1 MNSPMLFRRRLVNLL
16 NAARGNPIYLF
27 APAGYGKSVV
37 VQQWAEL
44 HSEPVVWFEGFYS
57 PDPNEVISSI
67 MKAVIEQI
75 PNLEKT
81 FKPYLQ
87 KQELTDD
94 DLDRLLKDLAKEKQ
108 GFALVIENAE
118 IIRKTHNEIS
128 QFLVSQL
135 PSKIQLVLITETAP
149 STTFFKEIGSRPI
162 SSISPFELAFTFDE
176 IEQLAS
182 QLEVDLSNEQLEEL
196 FKLTRGWPLAIHIS
210 LTHAQSPTFEFL
222 EISAGGIGSNSQLN
236 VSAQRILGTLEDIE
250 LELIRKLCLIEN
262 FETNSAISISGETN
276 AVSIL
281 TRMSQESIIVQQ
293 IGFDLPTFTIH
304 PLFRQVLRSEIM
316 SSDRLQSILDETIK
330 FLVHNNRI
338 QELATILKYLGA
350 NSHCISLFKTCEIQ
364 GSLEDHLFQAIYQSS
379 TDDLL
384 DWIKLSEINEAFT
397 PVSTSSLLF
406 FYEILSGHFDFAKS
420 HLLSIPNTNANILA
434 LQSIFAF
441 AEGRLLDCY
450 SLSTEAVNK
459 HASSSKNIEIA
470 TIFALQLALC
480 AAVIQDDDSKVTSI
494 YNFLNENWLKD
505 SLRNLK
511 HVHLNMQALIAAQQ
525 GRLSEARNALVPGI
539 NAGSI
544 TSSGFF
550 SSFDYQLAHI
560 MVTAESGD
568 HQKGID
574 ALEQLHTQALSAKNY
589 PVAIAALGRQ
599 GYLHVLL
606 GRNSE
611 AITQIATARDLI
623 TFNNLSPEMH
633 DAVDIW
639 EARVQYWLRD
649 DRRVEELMS
658 RSSTS
663 YLMRAFKAGLHINSN
678 TPKKALEITETF
690 DLKIPRQE
698 LTYYLFRAHIFHD
711 SDSAQL
717 REVSKAVEVGS
728 KHGYFNHFLTQRSDV
743 IQKYIT
749 LVAQSPTT
757 FNERLARAAGERLN
771 QMMVGNQEQALT
783 RREADILRHLATGIP
798 ISQIAI
804 NLSISKN
811 TMKTHLKNIYRKL
824 EVSGRVEAVEKG
836 KKLFKV

>member
-1 MNSPMLFRRRLVNLL
+1 
-16 NAARGNPIYLF
+16 
-27 APAGYGKSVV
+27 
-37 VQQWAEL
+37 
-44 HSEPVVWFEGFYS
+44 
-57 PDPNEVISSI
+57 
-67 MKAVIEQI
+67 
-75 PNLEKT
+75 
-81 FKPYLQ
+81 
-87 KQELTDD
+87 
-94 DLDRLLKDLAKEKQ
+94 
-108 GFALVIENAE
+108 
-118 IIRKTHNEIS
+118 
-128 QFLVSQL
+128 
-135 PSKIQLVLITETAP
+135 
-149 STTFFKEIGSRPI
+149 
-162 SSISPFELAFTFDE
+162 
-176 IEQLAS
+176 
-182 QLEVDLSNEQLEEL
+182 
-196 FKLTRGWPLAIHIS
+196 
-210 LTHAQSPTFEFL
+210 
-222 EISAGGIGSNSQLN
+222 
-236 VSAQRILGTLEDIE
+236 
-250 LELIRKLCLIEN
+250 
-262 FETNSAISISGETN
+262 
-276 AVSIL
+276 
-281 TRMSQESIIVQQ
+281 
-293 IGFDLPTFTIH
+293 
-304 PLFRQVLRSEIM
+304 
-316 SSDRLQSILDETIK
+316 
-330 FLVHNNRI
+330 
-338 QELATILKYLGA
+338 
-350 NSHCISLFKTCEIQ
+350 
-364 GSLEDHLFQAIYQSS
+364 
-379 TDDLL
+379 
-384 DWIKLSEINEAFT
+384 
-397 PVSTSSLLF
+397 
-406 FYEILSGHFDFAKS
+406 
-420 HLLSIPNTNANILA
+420 
-434 LQSIFAF
+434 
-441 AEGRLLDCY
+441 
-450 SLSTEAVNK
+450 VNK
-459 HASSSKNIEIA
+459 HAGNPKNIEIA

-480 AAVIQDDDSKVTSI
+480 GAVIQDDDAKVSAI
-494 YNFLNENWLKD
+494 NNLLSEYWLKD

-511 HVHLNMQALIAAQQ
+511 YIHLNMQALIAAQQ

-539 NAGSI
+539 NANSI

-649 DRRVEELMS
+649 ERRVEELLS
-658 RSSTS
+658 RSNAS
-663 YLMRAFKAGLHINSN
+663 YLMRAFKAGIHINSN

-698 LTYYLFRAHIFHD
+698 LTYYLFRAHIFFD

-771 QMMVGNQEQALT
+771 EMMVGNQEQALT

-798 ISQIAI
+798 IAQIAI

-811 TMKTHLKNIYRKL
+811 TMKTHLKNIYKKL

>member
-1 MNSPMLFRRRLVNLL
+1 M
-16 NAARGNPIYLF
+16 
-27 APAGYGKSVV
+27 
-37 VQQWAEL
+37 
-44 HSEPVVWFEGFYS
+44 
-57 PDPNEVISSI
+57 
-67 MKAVIEQI
+67 
-75 PNLEKT
+75 
-81 FKPYLQ
+81 
-87 KQELTDD
+87 
-94 DLDRLLKDLAKEKQ
+94 
-108 GFALVIENAE
+108 
-118 IIRKTHNEIS
+118 
-128 QFLVSQL
+128 
-135 PSKIQLVLITETAP
+135 
-149 STTFFKEIGSRPI
+149 
-162 SSISPFELAFTFDE
+162 
-176 IEQLAS
+176 
-182 QLEVDLSNEQLEEL
+182 
-196 FKLTRGWPLAIHIS
+196 
-210 LTHAQSPTFEFL
+210 
-222 EISAGGIGSNSQLN
+222 
-236 VSAQRILGTLEDIE
+236 
-250 LELIRKLCLIEN
+250 
-262 FETNSAISISGETN
+262 
-276 AVSIL
+276 
-281 TRMSQESIIVQQ
+281 
-293 IGFDLPTFTIH
+293 
-304 PLFRQVLRSEIM
+304 
-316 SSDRLQSILDETIK
+316 
-330 FLVHNNRI
+330 
-338 QELATILKYLGA
+338 
-350 NSHCISLFKTCEIQ
+350 
-364 GSLEDHLFQAIYQSS
+364 
-379 TDDLL
+379 
-384 DWIKLSEINEAFT
+384 
-397 PVSTSSLLF
+397 
-406 FYEILSGHFDFAKS
+406 
-420 HLLSIPNTNANILA
+420 
-434 LQSIFAF
+434 
-441 AEGRLLDCY
+441 
-450 SLSTEAVNK
+450 NK

-811 TMKTHLKNIYRKL
+811 TMKTHLKNIYKKL

>member
-1 MNSPMLFRRRLVNLL
+1 
-16 NAARGNPIYLF
+16 
-27 APAGYGKSVV
+27 
-37 VQQWAEL
+37 
-44 HSEPVVWFEGFYS
+44 
-57 PDPNEVISSI
+57 
-67 MKAVIEQI
+67 
-75 PNLEKT
+75 
-81 FKPYLQ
+81 
-87 KQELTDD
+87 
-94 DLDRLLKDLAKEKQ
+94 
-108 GFALVIENAE
+108 
-118 IIRKTHNEIS
+118 
-128 QFLVSQL
+128 
-135 PSKIQLVLITETAP
+135 
-149 STTFFKEIGSRPI
+149 
-162 SSISPFELAFTFDE
+162 
-176 IEQLAS
+176 
-182 QLEVDLSNEQLEEL
+182 
-196 FKLTRGWPLAIHIS
+196 
-210 LTHAQSPTFEFL
+210 
-222 EISAGGIGSNSQLN
+222 
-236 VSAQRILGTLEDIE
+236 
-250 LELIRKLCLIEN
+250 

-304 PLFRQVLRSEIM
+304 PLFRQVLRTEIL
-316 SSDRLQSILDETIK
+316 SSDRLQSILEATIK

-338 QELATILKYLGA
+338 QEMGTILKYLGA
-350 NSHCISLFKTCEIQ
+350 NSHCISLFKTSEIQ
-364 GSLEDHLFQAIYQSS
+364 GALETHLFQAIYQSS
-379 TDDLL
+379 TDELL
-384 DWIKLSEINEAFT
+384 DWIKLSEINEAFSPLPT
-397 PVSTSSLLF
+397 NSLLF
-406 FYEILSGHFDFAKS
+406 FYEILSGRFDFAKS
-420 HLLSIPNTNANILA
+420 HLLLIPNTNSNRLA
-434 LQSIFAF
+434 SQSIFAF
-441 AEGRLLDCY
+441 TEGRLLDCY
-450 SLSTEAVNK
+450 SLSIEAVNT
-459 HASSSKNIEIA
+459 HASSSNNIEIA

-480 AAVIQDDDSKVTSI
+480 GAVIQDDDAKVSAI
-494 YNFLNENWLKD
+494 NNLLSENWLKD

-511 HVHLNMQALIAAQQ
+511 YIHLNMQALIAAQQ

-649 DRRVEELMS
+649 DRRVEELLS
-658 RSSTS
+658 RSNAS
-663 YLMRAFKAGLHINSN
+663 YLMRAFKAGIHINSN

-698 LTYYLFRAHIFHD
+698 LTYYLFRAHIFFD

-771 QMMVGNQEQALT
+771 EMMVGNQEQALT

-798 ISQIAI
+798 IAQIAI

-811 TMKTHLKNIYRKL
+811 TMKTHLKNIYKKL